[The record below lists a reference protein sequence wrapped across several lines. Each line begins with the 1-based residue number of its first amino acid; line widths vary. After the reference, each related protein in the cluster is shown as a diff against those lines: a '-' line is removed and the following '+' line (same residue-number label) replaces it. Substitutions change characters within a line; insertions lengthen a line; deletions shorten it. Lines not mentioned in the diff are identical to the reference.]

1 MAVRGCQG
9 RIKKR
14 VRPLRISVGQLQ
26 SIGNYDKMKAIII
39 SLNDEG
45 MENRTDIIRLLSA
58 LLSTTETVAK
68 RKRILED
75 EFNIPMTRE
84 IEEEVSEMCNLGL
97 AVEAMGMEK
106 GMENTMLAN
115 IRSLMETLKLSAKQ
129 AMDALKIPEADQ
141 KKYEE
146 KL

>member
-1 MAVRGCQG
+1 
-9 RIKKR
+9 
-14 VRPLRISVGQLQ
+14 
-26 SIGNYDKMKAIII
+26 MKAIII

-75 EFNIPMTRE
+75 EFNIPMTHE

-97 AVEAMGMEK
+97 AVEEMGIEKGVEKGIKK

-129 AMDALKIPEADQ
+129 AMDALKIPESDQ